1 MAHKNTGWSVESVDV
16 ECTSGDSESWDAII
30 TYRHTDGRWVQ
41 ENYTSTLM
49 GEVLVDG
56 ERPEELLQD
65 GSLDDVDECYWEAM
79 ANVGDDKDVTRNY
92 FFMAN
97 HETRYAGH
105 EWGHE
110 ERPHWGDLVESDQCI
125 APVDLDTYDGPVD
138 SRELDRSV
146 EAHLEEWAISW
157 GQSGLR
163 FNDLDDMHKLLTED

>member
-1 MAHKNTGWSVESVDV
+1 MVHKNTGWSVESVDV

-41 ENYTSTLM
+41 ENYTFILC

-56 ERPEELLQD
+56 ERHGWEPFL
-65 GSLDDVDECYWEAM
+65 SNVDDNYTEAM
-79 ANVGDDKDVTRNY
+79 EAYGDTQAVERRY
-92 FFMAN
+92 SFMAN
-97 HETRYAGH
+97 YETRYAGH

-110 ERPHWGDLVESDQCI
+110 EEADWADPVESGPYADS
-125 APVDLDTYDGPVD
+125 DLDTYDGPAD

-146 EAHLEEWAISW
+146 EAHLEEWASNW